1 MPSDSP
7 RPRRRPRLGPFL
19 VLLSLLAACATGT
32 DTRALRE
39 LTPAA
44 LVVVVDAVP
53 PAAAAG
59 GPLQFTA
66 TAAEMQ
72 SMLAAELRVLGLGSR
87 VVARQDLGKDEADI
101 VLTLTPRRPIE
112 FAHRGVAAAGNV
124 IGSTV
129 LWVTTWIG
137 SLLIPDSNYTIGMDA
152 SAAVAMPG
160 LERAGFDLPVKGGDV
175 DLTFFDRNQFF
186 SWPLVQSFVLPS
198 FLTTDQAAVTSASLT
213 RACMHEAAVQITAQL
228 KQDFE
233 RLAES
238 RLGCGVRLETPRN
251 GQRVTAT
258 TMPIVLT
265 AVSRSQDPVHQVTV
279 SVNGGPQA
287 ELQLGQTGASLVEA
301 RGELKFLQLD
311 RDNWIR
317 IRVVADKVYTRTLR
331 LLPRQ

>member
-124 IGSTV
+124 IGSAA
-129 LWVTTWIG
+129 LWVVTWIG
-137 SLLIPDSNYTIGMDA
+137 GLLVPDSNYTIGMDA

-228 KQDFE
+228 QVI
-233 RLAES
+233 
-238 RLGCGVRLETPRN
+238 GGVGKDQVNRPGWKRIHHLN
-251 GQRVTAT
+251 AIAGDDLVQRKHLC
-258 TMPIVLT
+258 PGRRHFGRHI
-265 AVSRSQDPVHQVTV
+265 
-279 SVNGGPQA
+279 
-287 ELQLGQTGASLVEA
+287 
-301 RGELKFLQLD
+301 
-311 RDNWIR
+311 
-317 IRVVADKVYTRTLR
+317 
-331 LLPRQ
+331 LPRPAASWCAVYGLQDESLAIRRQILY

>member
-331 LLPRQ
+331 LSPRQ